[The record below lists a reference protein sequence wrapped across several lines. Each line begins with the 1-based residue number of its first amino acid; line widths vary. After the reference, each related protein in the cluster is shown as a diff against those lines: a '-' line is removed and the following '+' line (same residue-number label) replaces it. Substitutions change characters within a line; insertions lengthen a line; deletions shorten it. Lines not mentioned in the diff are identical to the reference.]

1 MNHVISADG
10 TRIVYDRLGEGPAV
24 LLIGAGPTDRS
35 AEAPM
40 AELMAE
46 HFTVYNFDRRGRG
59 ESGDNQPYA
68 VDREFEDIQA
78 VIAAAGGSVLCYGTS
93 GGAIIALQGAARGLP
108 ITKLALWEP
117 PYILPGTRTPIAAD
131 YRDRQWAYRADGR
144 GGDMLELFFTEA
156 VGMPAEMVAGMKAAP
171 FWESM
176 AAGPAT
182 ALAYDADMV
191 EGFVMP
197 TERLKGVT
205 MPALVVDGTTMPW
218 ISAACEA
225 LKGVMPDVTRITLD
239 GQPHNVDAAAL
250 APVVADFFGAK
261 R

>member
-10 TRIVYDRLGEGPAV
+10 TRIAYDRRGEGPAV

-35 AEAPM
+35 AEAPL
-40 AELMAE
+40 AELLAE
-46 HFTVYNFDRRGRG
+46 HFTSYNFDRRGRG
-59 ESGDNQPYA
+59 ESGDTQPYA

-78 VIAAAGGSVLCYGTS
+78 VIDAAGGSVFCYGTS
-93 GGAIIALQGAARGLP
+93 GGAIIALQAAARGLP
-108 ITKLALWEP
+108 ITRLALWEP
-117 PYILPGTRTPIAAD
+117 PYILPGTRTPIPAD

-144 GGDMLELFFTEA
+144 GDDMLELFFTDA
-156 VGMPAEMVAGMKAAP
+156 IGMPAEMVAGMKAAP
-171 FWESM
+171 FWEAM

-182 ALAYDADMV
+182 ALAYDADIV

-197 TERLKGVT
+197 TGRLKGIT
-205 MPALVVDGTTMPW
+205 TPALVADGTTMPW

-225 LKGVMPDVTRITLD
+225 LKDVMPDVTRVTLD
-239 GQPHNVDAAAL
+239 GQPHNVDPAAL
-250 APVVADFFGAK
+250 APVAAEFFGAK